1 MAPKAAKI
9 SVLVVDDDPMIREL
23 LELLLSGAGYRVVT
37 AQGGG
42 EAVVAAVESNP
53 DMMILDINMPEID
66 GFAVL
71 AALTDF
77 ALPRPP
83 LTIVLTARY
92 AVQDVDRALA
102 LGASDYLTKP
112 FSNKQFLSRVER
124 LSKRL
129 EELPKAPD

>member
-112 FSNKQFLSRVER
+112 FSNKQFLDRVGR
-124 LSKRL
+124 LSKQL
-129 EELPKAPD
+129 EELPKEPD